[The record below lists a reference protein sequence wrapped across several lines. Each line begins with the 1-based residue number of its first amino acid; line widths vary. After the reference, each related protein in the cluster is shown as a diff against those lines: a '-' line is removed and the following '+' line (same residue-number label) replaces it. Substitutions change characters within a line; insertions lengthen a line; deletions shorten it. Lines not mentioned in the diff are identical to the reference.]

1 MNFYI
6 KIYLLFVLGISIW
19 VMLQVKNYLEDFLH
33 LFFPHNCVG
42 CGTDILN
49 NDDLLCAYCL
59 TQLPETGFL
68 AMPANPVEKI
78 FYGRLP
84 VQHAGSAFYFNKDS
98 LLQHLIIQFKYK
110 NNREAGIYLGK
121 ILGRAIRDAVRFD
134 DTDVIVPLP
143 LNEKKLFK
151 RGYNQASMLAK
162 GIAEVWQKPII
173 ENAVER
179 IQFTE
184 TQTHKNRITR
194 WQTMEGVFKVT
205 DESVL
210 KNKHVLL
217 LDDIITTGA
226 TLESCGAAIL
236 KTESTKISICTLA
249 YTI

>member
-1 MNFYI
+1 M
-6 KIYLLFVLGISIW
+6 V
-19 VMLQVKNYLEDFLH
+19 QVKNYLEDFLH
-33 LFFPHNCVG
+33 LFFPHNCIG

-49 NDDLLCAYCL
+49 NEDLLCAKCL

-68 AMPANPVEKI
+68 SKPANPVEKI
-78 FYGRLP
+78 FYGRLI

-98 LLQHLIIQFKYK
+98 LLQHLIIQFKYR
-110 NNREAGIYLGK
+110 NNKAAGIYLGK
-121 ILGRAIRDAVRFD
+121 ILGTLAYNAARFK
-134 DTDVIVPLP
+134 DVDIIVPLP

-151 RGYNQASMLAK
+151 RGYNQASLLGK
-162 GIAEVWQKPII
+162 GVAEILHKPII

-194 WQTMEGVFKVT
+194 WQTMEGVFKVSR
-205 DESVL
+205 ELLL
-210 KNKHVLL
+210 KNKHILL
-217 LDDIITTGA
+217 IDDIVTTGA

-236 KTESTKISICTLA
+236 EIENTKLSICTLA

>member
-1 MNFYI
+1 MI
-6 KIYLLFVLGISIW
+6 
-19 VMLQVKNYLEDFLH
+19 QVKDYLEDFLH
-33 LFFPHNCVG
+33 LFFPHNCLG
-42 CGTDILN
+42 CGTDVLN
-49 NDDLLCAYCL
+49 NEDALCAYCL

-68 AMPANPVEKI
+68 ATPGNAVEKI

-98 LLQHLIIQFKYK
+98 LLQHLIIQLKYRANK
-110 NNREAGIYLGK
+110 TAGMYLGK
-121 ILGRAIRDAVRFD
+121 ILGNIICNAKRFD
-134 DTDVIVPLP
+134 DIDIIVPLP

-151 RGYNQASMLAK
+151 RGYNQTLLLAK
-162 GIAEVWQKPII
+162 GIAEVWQKPVV

-194 WQTMEGVFKVT
+194 WQTMEGVFKLVN
-205 DESVL
+205 ESAL

-217 LDDIITTGA
+217 IDDIVTTGA
-226 TLESCGAAIL
+226 TLESCGNAIL
-236 KTESTKISICTLA
+236 QAENIQLSICTLA